1 MYTAI
6 MFVNVV
12 IEIIRICI

>member
-1 MYTAI
+1 

-12 IEIIRICI
+12 NKD